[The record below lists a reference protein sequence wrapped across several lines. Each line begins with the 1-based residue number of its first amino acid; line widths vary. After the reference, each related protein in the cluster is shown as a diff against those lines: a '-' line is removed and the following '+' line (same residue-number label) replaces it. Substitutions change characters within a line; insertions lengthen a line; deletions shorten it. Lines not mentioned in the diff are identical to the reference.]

1 MNKKINLILRCVAL
15 AMGVA
20 VVVLR
25 VLNQLDNTTSV
36 TLLGIGMVALSI
48 TQIENK

>member
-1 MNKKINLILRCVAL
+1 MNKKINLIFRCVAL

-25 VLNQLDNTTSV
+25 ILNKLDNTTAV
-36 TLLGIGMVALSI
+36 TLLGIGIVALSI
-48 TQIENK
+48 TQIDNK